1 MRVCMCVFN
10 SGMNLILIPPTLG
23 MGNSCLNELNSGFKI
38 ASICSPSE
46 PAPSEA
52 TLRLGAHSSRG
63 PDCSFG
69 GGTECGGAGRP
80 KVQVQSPMLR
90 LGRLPPPGVSAAYP
104 AELYPVLGPGAQ
116 LWVAQAGPMGMRDYG
131 HIPLVLP
138 GCIA

>member
-52 TLRLGAHSSRG
+52 TLRLGAHSSRDPG
-63 PDCSFG
+63 CGSGD
-69 GGTECGGAGRP
+69 GTEHGADRS
-80 KVQVQSPMLR
+80 KVQVQNCPACRRASY
-90 LGRLPPPGVSAAYP
+90 LPPGLSAASSVEMGCLLIRAVP
-104 AELYPVLGPGAQ
+104 C
-116 LWVAQAGPMGMRDYG
+116 AGTRSTAVGGSGWSHEDDRP
-131 HIPLVLP
+131 
-138 GCIA
+138 